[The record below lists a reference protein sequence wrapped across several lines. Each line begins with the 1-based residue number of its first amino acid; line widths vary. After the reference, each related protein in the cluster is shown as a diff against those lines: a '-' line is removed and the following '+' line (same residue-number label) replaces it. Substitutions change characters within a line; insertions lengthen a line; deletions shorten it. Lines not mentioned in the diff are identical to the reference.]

1 MRPLPGMICA
11 INRAKERQSQIE
23 STWRPSALDGK
34 EIPSVLSIAG
44 SDSSGGAGVQ
54 ADIKTIQAFGLFAQ
68 TAITA
73 LTAQNTTGVYGVQ
86 DVDALFVRRQI
97 DVVFQDIRP
106 DAVKI
111 GMVSSADI
119 ANAVAD
125 GLQAN
130 GACGIV
136 LDPVMVST
144 SGSALMADETV
155 KTLVERL
162 FPMADLLTPNLPEA
176 EMLAGMRIDSE
187 DDMLRAAKAIHANM
201 RPDAYVLVKGGHLA
215 RSANDLLFG
224 ADSAEW
230 ICGKRIET
238 QNSHGTGCSL
248 SSAIACGLACGHP
261 MSQSVREAKAYL
273 TGALMHD
280 PQLGKGNGPLD
291 HMWRYRGLFP
301 AVS

>member
-11 INRAKERQSQIE
+11 INRAKEKQSQAE
-23 STWRPSALDGK
+23 SIWRPCALDEGK
-34 EIPSVLSIAG
+34 IPSVLSIAG
-44 SDSSGGAGVQ
+44 SDSSGGAGIQ

-73 LTAQNTTGVYGVQ
+73 LTAQNTTGVFGIQ
-86 DVDALFVRRQI
+86 NLDAAFVRQQI

-119 ANAVAD
+119 ASAIAD
-125 GLQAN
+125 SLQAN

-155 KTLVERL
+155 KTLIGRL
-162 FPMADLLTPNLPEA
+162 LPMADLLTPNLPEA
-176 EMLAGMRIDSE
+176 EVLAGMKIDGE
-187 DDMLRAAKAIHANM
+187 DDMLRAAKAIHANI

-215 RSANDLLFG
+215 QSANDLLFG
-224 ADSAEW
+224 ANGAEW
-230 ICGKRIET
+230 IRGERIET
-238 QNSHGTGCSL
+238 RNSHGTGCSL
-248 SSAIACGLACGHP
+248 SSAIACGLACGHS
-261 MSQSVREAKAYL
+261 MSQSVREAKSFL
-273 TGALMHD
+273 TGALVHD
-280 PQLGKGNGPLD
+280 PHLGKGNGPLD